1 MLYNFIKK
9 MGDDTDSSDSD
20 GGVVAGDGGAT
31 RYVIQVISK
40 CLPTSFPLKMRLSEF
55 LAVRVKETMR

>member
-40 CLPTSFPLKMRLSEF
+40 CLPTSFPLKMRL
-55 LAVRVKETMR
+55 